1 MVKEKRPLTAKAGVQ
16 GMAKRKAK
24 TVIKAKQVP
33 DNPVSVP
40 ASSPPDTQTMLE
52 DVEYL
57 SFIDG
62 KCVCRQRGLVNEHNP
77 DGLSLQAI
85 ECEIDYAFDLHGDE
99 ELLMDQI
106 IRESGEDAA
115 FNIRLV
121 PALNDSVIEK
131 SVSLPTPD
139 HLIQSDDSRL
149 ADLIS
154 AAPLALLRSFNAQ
167 DALAR
172 WTYAER
178 YGHDPDTR
186 EKAKTFLA
194 ISMRP
199 VRGNPG
205 KSTADLPQL
214 LQSYDDCRA
223 YVKLIY
229 GYARKLA
236 RQSTRTEARKPEVIN
251 NAVKNLLDCFADADR
266 LGGYGVNLN
275 DIVQDDQGP
284 EPSEVAAK
292 YIAKSC
298 GLSASRV
305 MDLITE
311 ARNKIKNRKP
321 KS

>member
-1 MVKEKRPLTAKAGVQ
+1 
-16 GMAKRKAK
+16 MAKRKAK
-24 TVIKAKQVP
+24 KVSKAKQVP

-62 KCVCRQRGLVNEHNP
+62 KCICRQRGLVNEHNP

-186 EKAKTFLA
+186 EKAKKFLA
-194 ISMRP
+194 ISIQP

-205 KSTADLPQL
+205 KAAADLPQL
-214 LQSYDDCRA
+214 LQAYDDCCA

-229 GYARKLA
+229 KYAIKLA
-236 RQSTRTEARKPEVIN
+236 RQNSRAEARRPEAIN
-251 NAVKNLLDCFADADR
+251 NAVKNLLNYFADADK
-266 LGGYGVNLN
+266 LGDCGVNLS
-275 DIVQDDQGP
+275 DIVLNLKGP
-284 EPSEVAAK
+284 EPSKVAAE
-292 YIAKSC
+292 YIGHSC
-298 GLSASRV
+298 GLTASRV
-305 MDLITE
+305 MDLVTK
-311 ARNKIKNRKP
+311 ARNKTRGQKT
-321 KS
+321 KSG

>member
-1 MVKEKRPLTAKAGVQ
+1 
-16 GMAKRKAK
+16 MAKRKAK
-24 TVIKAKQVP
+24 KVSKTKQVP
-33 DNPVSVP
+33 DKPVSVP
-40 ASSPPDTQTMLE
+40 ASSPPDMQMLLE

-62 KCVCRQRGLVNEHNP
+62 KRICRQRGLVNEHNP

-85 ECEIDYAFDLHGDE
+85 DCEIDYAFDLHGDE
-99 ELLMDQI
+99 TLLTDQI

-121 PALNDSVIEK
+121 PALDDSVDEK
-131 SVSLPTPD
+131 SVSIPTPD
-139 HLIQSDDSRL
+139 HLLQSDDSRL

-172 WTYAER
+172 WTYAAR

-186 EKAKTFLA
+186 KKAKSFLA
-194 ISMRP
+194 ISMRA
-199 VRGNPG
+199 VRGHPG
-205 KSTADLPQL
+205 KSSPDLPQL
-214 LQSYDDCRA
+214 LQAYDDCRA

-229 GYARKLA
+229 KYARKLA

-251 NAVKNLLDCFADADR
+251 NAVKNMLSYFADADR
-266 LGGYGVNLN
+266 LGDADKLGDYAVNLN
-275 DIVQDDQGP
+275 DIVQDKQGP
-284 EPSEVAAK
+284 EPSEVAKK
-292 YIAKSC
+292 YIAHSC

-305 MDLITE
+305 MALVTE
-311 ARNKIKNRKP
+311 ARNKIKKRKP